1 MSEYIVLI
9 HKESGSDYG
18 VSFPD
23 FPGCVTVGVTLDEAR
38 REAVEVLALH
48 IDGMIED
55 GEAIPEPASFEAVMA
70 QRETR
75 DAVAFLVSV
84 RNACLT
90 RATKD
95 NKS

>member
-1 MSEYIVLI
+1 MSEYIGLI
-9 HKESGSDYG
+9 HKETGSDYG

-23 FPGCVTVGVTLDEAR
+23 FLGCVTVGVTLDEAR

-55 GEAIPEPASFEAVMA
+55 GEAIPEPASLEAVMA
-70 QRETR
+70 QSETR

-90 RATKD
+90 RTTKD

>member
-1 MSEYIVLI
+1 MSEYIGLI
-9 HKESGSDYG
+9 HKESGSGYG

-23 FPGCVTVGVTLDEAR
+23 FPGCVTVGVTLEEAR

-55 GEAIPEPASFEAVMA
+55 GEAIPEPASLEAVMA
-70 QRETR
+70 QREIR
-75 DAVAFLVSV
+75 DAVAFLVSL